1 MAPAKESAEVGVVKA
16 RYDNVVLGECIDSI
30 PVIRKA
36 KIHDAIPRL
45 AAVSGFPHP
54 AEFRRSI
61 TDGGARKCQVCDY
74 TTQSGLQSP

>member
-1 MAPAKESAEVGVVKA
+1 MAPAKESAEVGVVES
-16 RYDNVVLGECIDSI
+16 RHDNVVLGECIDPI
-30 PVIRKA
+30 PVIRKG

-54 AEFRRSI
+54 AEFRGSI
-61 TDGGARKCQVCDY
+61 TDGGTRKCQVCDY